1 MGIKTLAAKFALS
14 RAAAKVSSSPLSL
27 PLQLRGKSLLVLLPD
42 NMRDLAVVK
51 QILPGII
58 RLFGEEAVHLLAS
71 PESDIQSIFPSKGIR
86 IISPEPGALG
96 WSGLPAHSFLERLR
110 AQKFEFVFDTNLEK
124 NDFAAR
130 VLLLYPGAVR
140 FGAAGRLGLPY
151 LNLEIKTRYGRDRGL
166 IYECILEVIE
176 HLSQTTGTL
185 TS

>member
-14 RAAAKVSSSPLSL
+14 RAAAKVSSATLSL

-42 NMRDLAVVK
+42 NMRDQVVVK

-58 RLFGEEAVHLLAS
+58 RLFGEESVHLLAP
-71 PESDIQSIFPSKGIR
+71 PESEIQSIFPSKGIR
-86 IISPEPGALG
+86 IITPELG
-96 WSGLPAHSFLERLR
+96 SVRWNQLPTHSLLERLR
-110 AQKFEFVFDTNLEK
+110 TWKFDYVFDANLEK

-130 VLLLYPGAVR
+130 ILLLYPNAIR

-176 HLSQTTGTL
+176 HLTPTTGTL